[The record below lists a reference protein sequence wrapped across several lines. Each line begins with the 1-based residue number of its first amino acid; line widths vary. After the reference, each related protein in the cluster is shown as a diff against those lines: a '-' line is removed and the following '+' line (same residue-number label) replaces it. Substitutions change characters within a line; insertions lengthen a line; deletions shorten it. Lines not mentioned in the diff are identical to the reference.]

1 MRSALANLVFTP
13 LLPPACRP
21 GTYKAS
27 ATDAYCN
34 KCPAHSSSPQEQAVE
49 CTCEKGF
56 YRAEAD
62 PRAMACTRES
72 CQHTL
77 LLRAKVFPVFESGTF
92 VYLCHENTA

>member
-1 MRSALANLVFTP
+1 MVGRHQGVSNLGFMP
-13 LLPPACRP
+13 LLSAACRP

-56 YRAEAD
+56 HRAEAD
-62 PRAMACTRES
+62 PRAMACTRELGK
-72 CQHTL
+72 QWLTL
-77 LLRAKVFPVFESGTF
+77 
-92 VYLCHENTA
+92 